1 MKTNTPY
8 FSTFF
13 FVVLLLLKSTG
24 CTNKPKTIFKF
35 QFDDKAVFILVPEN
49 IKGDIES
56 GMMKANSPKDAP
68 LFVWE
73 KSDNAIFPREQ
84 MPEEPFSGLLK
95 TPWKKDSN
103 PGWFYFEDDLSGIC
117 AKLFL
122 GEKDIDPNEDIE
134 AHVLS
139 NIKPSLTHFN
149 HWWTILICLIASIAL
164 LSNWYRIIRM
174 DLINKSMNHGESNKG
189 IMIGLNDKKGN
200 TRNKFLYCWV
210 GLKKL
215 VSEKNLENWDAQ
227 QAAIGHEEIGGNT
240 RYDAW
245 DVGLFGLG
253 LSVLFWAVN
262 SLVLETLKE
271 VSLFGDRE
279 LALGRAIFSLCNS
292 ALIWL
297 SLPYVQK
304 LTPWVKTLTT
314 QLCRPWTV
322 LIAGLIV
329 VGLTLKSY
337 FSSKVA
343 PLEIYLPDIFF
354 DTVTGLLLAGVLYDT
369 FVNRALSW
377 NAWFAVLAAILAI
390 GTQIWEVVTPEWSM
404 LNAFGT
410 PFLMIVYKTLL
421 IMLFFQLGYSWRE
434 IKMNDEL
441 ERSRALFKKIA
452 PSQKSES
459 NINGEIGLSEDE
471 EFNKL
476 KSINEERGNLN
487 AGITNLERREV
498 IWKIEK
504 IHLYV
509 MNTSVKSKFLLVSF
523 PNDKL
528 SFTLPFSGSSWD
540 KLVKLA
546 LRKKFGTGQ
555 DIYETCT
562 GDAGDFSYQAIKRI
576 KDALNWNNSIPEA
589 STHLLDITSPPSVNQ
604 QIALS
609 CLSENIS
616 FIGSLKLN
624 HLKGLPDSI
633 IEKIKQN
640 GMV

>member
-13 FVVLLLLKSTG
+13 FVVFLFLISTG
-24 CTNKPKTIFKF
+24 CTDKPKTIFKF
-35 QFDDKAVFILVPEN
+35 QFDDKAVFILVPEK

-56 GMMKANSPKDAP
+56 GIMKANSPKDAP
-68 LFVWE
+68 LFVWQ
-73 KSDNAIFPREQ
+73 KSDNAIYPGKQILDEA
-84 MPEEPFSGLLK
+84 FSGLLK

-103 PGWFYFEDDLSGIC
+103 VGWFYFEDDLSGAC

-122 GEKDIDPNEDIE
+122 GEKDIDPNKDVEV
-134 AHVLS
+134 HVLS
-139 NIKPSLTHFN
+139 NIKPHLTHFN

-164 LSNWYRIIRM
+164 LSNWYRIIKM
-174 DLINKSMNHGESNKG
+174 DLINKSRNLGESNKG
-189 IMIGLNDKKGN
+189 IMVVPNDKKGN
-200 TRNKFLYCWV
+200 TRNKLLYCWV

-227 QAAIGHEEIGGNT
+227 QAAIGREEIGGNT

-452 PSQKSES
+452 PFQKSEP

-498 IWKIEK
+498 IWKVEK

-528 SFTLPFSGSSWD
+528 NFTLPFSGSSWD